1 MPPKELKDKPAP
13 VPKQTK
19 PKAKAKEKKEAK
31 QTKQLKAAEKGKP
44 TSITRFTTL
53 FKFLSIVFLS
63 ALAGLWSLLTVFY
76 FSRTQSRE
84 PSTVKGIKRVEKTR

>member
-1 MPPKELKDKPAP
+1 MPTKDLKDKPAP

-53 FKFLSIVFLS
+53 FKFLLIVFLS
-63 ALAGLWSLLTVFY
+63 FGWFVKPSNCVLFQPNPK
-76 FSRTQSRE
+76 SRTQHR
-84 PSTVKGIKRVEKTR
+84 KRH